1 MSKKTEDAFREHMK
15 AVGLSK
21 WQTKVERRIYALEA
35 DNEQSTTRSAP
46 RFTLNGFFLGR
57 VRNEDSP

>member
-1 MSKKTEDAFREHMK
+1 MSKAEDTFRKNMK
-15 AVGLSK
+15 AVGLSR
-21 WQTKVERRIYALEA
+21 WQTKVERRIRALEA
-35 DNEQSTTRSAP
+35 DNGQLTPRPAP

>member
-1 MSKKTEDAFREHMK
+1 MSKKTEDTFREHMT

-21 WQTKVERRIYALEA
+21 WQTKVERRIRALEA
-35 DNEQSTTRSAP
+35 DNGQPTPHPAP